1 MMNEFIVGAGWRIV
15 LLLSPTHCGGSV
27 AGILCFLIWE
37 AGMARTSWG
46 WAFLVKQERNL
57 QRSDLF

>member
-1 MMNEFIVGAGWRIV
+1 MNSLLGQGGELYSYFLLPTVGEAWQLYYISSFRRLAWPG
-15 LLLSPTHCGGSV
+15 LLG
-27 AGILCFLIWE
+27 
-37 AGMARTSWG
+37 G

>member
-1 MMNEFIVGAGWRIV
+1 MMNELIVGAGWRMV
-15 LLLSPTHCGGSV
+15 LLPSPTHSGGSL
-27 AGILCFLIWE
+27 ASIFYFIIQE
-37 AGMARTSWG
+37 AGMTRTSGG